1 MLSPQVFHSPSLRA
15 RQWELRSIIAGTTY
29 DLSVVA
35 SPARPAA
42 SQERPSVPR
51 TWNPLMAK
59 NRAVKRTPSA
69 PAGEH
74 SPGGQ
79 AEPAR
84 DSEAADPIG
93 G

>member
-1 MLSPQVFHSPSLRA
+1 
-15 RQWELRSIIAGTTY
+15 
-29 DLSVVA
+29 
-35 SPARPAA
+35 
-42 SQERPSVPR
+42 
-51 TWNPLMAK
+51 MAK